1 MAEHAKKKSSGEKK
15 RAVEQASLLKASKAS
30 GKPGRKKAGG
40 KSEPAESA
48 TAEEKKTASLKEKP
62 AEPAENKEPEAKA
75 ASADPEKEE
84 AEKPAAEAGE
94 QKPVL
99 KAAKEEKKPVT
110 YDDADIAD
118 LAKLTVLSKRGDHQ
132 QFCLGPSTEVRYG
145 EKSDIHQGVMTVDWQ
160 DLGAPQFHIHQS
172 GNHWYF
178 YNVNLKNETWLNKK
192 PIDSTAPVELFN
204 GDLITI
210 AKDAR
215 ILCMLFEDHFN
226 ADSEWRSCLLIN
238 KNRPI
243 SFYSSEALHS
253 LADMGAEQKG
263 PTKEMPHA
271 SFCWRNGR
279 WNVEDHNVGKGI
291 YVNGTKVENAAPI
304 DLYDSIHIGDTY
316 YVYMPGRLIYSLEG
330 SIRKE
335 LIVSLKDRT
344 VKIGFNREKVLLK
357 DINLTIKP
365 GELVLLLGGSGSG
378 KTTLI
383 NAITGYEPAHAKVL
397 NGGVDVYE
405 NYSQMKYDIA
415 VVPQQD
421 LLRGTDNVY
430 NTLYNAAE
438 LRMPVSYTKDEKKR
452 RVEEVL
458 SEFGLQAQKGSL
470 VKSLS
475 GGQRKRLSIACEFIG
490 NPSLFILDEPDSGL
504 DGVIARELI
513 ERLRRIA
520 DTGKIV
526 IVITHTPDR
535 VVDLFDHI
543 IVLAKDSGKTG
554 RLVYYGPID
563 KAREFFGKEKMED
576 IVKAINTKEEG
587 GEGRADEL
595 IRKYNEE
602 RKNGG
607 NENA

>member
-1 MAEHAKKKSSGEKK
+1 MTEQSEQKMSEEKEKSAEQVSLFEESKAADKPAKKADRKKDKPAKAKETAPAEKK
-15 RAVEQASLLKASKAS
+15 EAEKKDLEPAKKEEAHAEGKAA
-30 GKPGRKKAGG
+30 GRKKEA
-40 KSEPAESA
+40 A
-48 TAEEKKTASLKEKP
+48 EKP
-62 AEPAENKEPEAKA
+62 DAEPAQKK
-75 ASADPEKEE
+75 S
-84 AEKPAAEAGE
+84 AEKDDN
-94 QKPVL
+94 
-99 KAAKEEKKPVT
+99 KPVT
-110 YDDADIAD
+110 YDDADVAD

-132 QFCLGPSTEVRYG
+132 QFCLGADTEIRYG
-145 EKSDIHQGVMTVDWQ
+145 EKSDIHQGVMTLDWQ
-160 DLGAPQFHIHQS
+160 DLGSPQFMIHQS
-172 GNHWYF
+172 GKRWYF
-178 YNVNLKNETWLNKK
+178 TNANLSNETWLNKK
-192 PIDSTAPVELFN
+192 AIDNKERVEIFN

-210 AKDAR
+210 VKDTR
-215 ILCMLFEDHFN
+215 ILCMLFEDHWD
-226 ADSEWRSCLLIN
+226 AETEWRSCLLIN
-238 KNRPI
+238 KKLPI

-253 LADMGAEQKG
+253 MADLEDEKADSS
-263 PTKEMPHA
+263 KELPHA
-271 SFCWRNGR
+271 TFLWRNGR
-279 WNVEDHNVGKGI
+279 WNVEDHGI
-291 YVNGTKVENAAPI
+291 KKAIYINSTRIENAAPI
-304 DLYDSIHIGDTY
+304 DIYDCIHIGDSY
-316 YVYMPGRLIYSLEG
+316 YVYMPGRLIYSLKG

-344 VKIGFNREKVLLK
+344 VKTSFKHEKVLLK

-365 GELVLLLGGSGSG
+365 GELVLLLGGSGAG

-383 NAITGYEPAHAKVL
+383 NAITGYEQANAKVL
-397 NGGVDVYE
+397 NGGVDVYA

-438 LRMPVSYTKDEKKR
+438 LRMPVSYTKEEKKK

-458 SEFGLQAQKGSL
+458 DEFGLQAQRGSL

-504 DGVIARELI
+504 DGVIAKELM
-513 ERLRRIA
+513 ERLRKIA
-520 DTGKIV
+520 DSGKIV

-535 VVDLFDHI
+535 VIEQFDHI
-543 IVLAKDSGKTG
+543 IVLAKDSKKTG

-563 KAREFFGKEKMED
+563 EAKKFFGKEKMED
-576 IVKAINTKEEG
+576 IVKSINTKEEG

-595 IRKYNEE
+595 IEKYQQQ